1 MTTPEPNWREKT
13 FADAIEWAAIVHG
26 PREALVH
33 GSDRLTYAQLAQRV
47 RDFARGLVALGVRP
61 GDHVSLWM
69 PDCIDWVVARWAVSY
84 LGAVLV
90 PINTRFRDNDVGY
103 VLKQSDSRFLIVD
116 EGAAGVSYLDILG
129 RIAPGFRDQPRDS
142 DWTLPELP
150 RLRGAIGRGRDLP
163 QSLWRFADIETMGR
177 NAPELQ
183 GKLDGF
189 RAGVKPGDVAQI
201 LYTSGTTS
209 FPKGAMVCHG
219 ALLGNNRNTVER
231 FNLTPADR
239 YLAAVPLF
247 SATGTSYTLS
257 TLLWGCAMVL
267 SDRFDPAGFCR
278 LVERE
283 KITFTFFVDA
293 IVHDL
298 REYKGRGDHDLSSL
312 RTGTGGPLSR
322 ESFRFIVEELGV
334 KGFTNV
340 YGMSET
346 SNSISRSFWHE
357 PLELKLRTNGQ
368 PMQGVRVQVVDVDSG
383 EELPAGRTGELRISG
398 YTVMKGY
405 YNRPE
410 ENAKAFDAQGRL
422 CTGDLGELT
431 PDGYVVFRGR
441 VKEMIKPGGFNVA
454 TQEIE
459 EFLLTCPGVKQ
470 AVVVGVPDAR
480 MGEVAY
486 AYVQPQEGEKPS
498 GEAIIARCKQSIA
511 GYKVPRFV
519 ELVNEFPFTS
529 TGKIKKLELKEQA
542 KEKILRQGQ
551 DAPVPAKQANAFQ

>member
-1 MTTPEPNWREKT
+1 MVQREPDWSQQN
-13 FADAIEWAAIVHG
+13 FAQAVEWAAKTHSV
-26 PREALVH
+26 REALVH
-33 GSDRLTYAQLAQRV
+33 GEQRLTFAHMAQRI
-47 RDFARGLVALGVRP
+47 RDFARGLVSLGVRP
-61 GDHVSLWM
+61 GDHVCLWM
-69 PDCIDWVVARWAVSY
+69 PDCIDWVIARWAVPY
-84 LGAVLV
+84 MGAVLV

-103 VLKQSDSRFLIVD
+103 ILKQSDSRFLIVD

-129 RIAPGFRDQPRDS
+129 RIAPGFAEQKRG
-142 DWTLPELP
+142 DWQLPELP
-150 RLRGAIGRGRDLP
+150 KLRGAIGRGGNLP
-163 QSLWRFADIETMGR
+163 NSLWRFDEIETIGR
-177 NAPELQ
+177 NSPELQ
-183 GKLDGF
+183 GQLESFSGGV
-189 RAGVKPGDVAQI
+189 RADDVAQI

-209 FPKGAMVCHG
+209 FPKGAMVRHG
-219 ALLGNNRNTVER
+219 ALLGNNRNTIER
-231 FNLTPADR
+231 FDMRPCDR

-257 TLLWGCAMVL
+257 TLICGCAMVL
-267 SDRFDPAGFCR
+267 ADRFDPETFCK
-278 LVERE
+278 LVEKE

-298 REYKGRGDHDLSSL
+298 REYKNRRSHNLSSL
-312 RTGTGGPLSR
+312 RTGTGGPLSS

-357 PLELKLRTNGQ
+357 SLEQKLATNGK
-368 PMQGVRVQVVDVDSG
+368 PMPGVGVHIVDVDSG

-410 ENAKAFDAQGRL
+410 ENAKAFDTKGRL

-431 PDGYVVFRGR
+431 KDGYVVFRGR

-454 TQEIE
+454 TLEIE
-459 EFLLTCPGVKQ
+459 EFLLSCPGVKQ

-480 MGEVAY
+480 LGEVAY
-486 AYVQPQEGEKPS
+486 AYIQPKDGETPN
-498 GEAIIARCKQSIA
+498 GDLIIARCKQHIA
-511 GYKVPRFV
+511 SYKVPRFV
-519 ELVNEFPFTS
+519 EVIDEFPFTS
-529 TGKIKKLELKEQA
+529 TGKIKKLELKELA
-542 KEKILRQGQ
+542 KEKISQ
-551 DAPVPAKQANAFQ
+551 AAKPLAESA

>member
-1 MTTPEPNWREKT
+1 MNGREPIWREET
-13 FADAIEWAAIVHG
+13 FADAIEWAAVTHSV
-26 PREALVH
+26 REALVH
-33 GSDRLTYAQLAQRV
+33 GDARLNYAQMAVRV
-47 RDFARGLVALGVRP
+47 RDFARGLVALGVKP
-61 GDHVSLWM
+61 GDHVCLWM
-69 PDCIDWVVARWAVSY
+69 PDCIDWVIARWAVPY
-84 LGAVLV
+84 IGAVLV

-103 VLKQSDSRFLIVD
+103 ILKQSDSRFLIVD
-116 EGAAGVSYLDILG
+116 QGAASVSYLDILG
-129 RIAPGFRDQPRDS
+129 RIAPGFDEQKRGE
-142 DWTLPELP
+142 WALPELP
-150 RLRGAIGRGRDLP
+150 RMRGAIGRGAGVP
-163 QSLWRFADIETMGR
+163 GSMWRFEDIEALGR
-177 NAPELQ
+177 QSA
-183 GKLDGF
+183 DGDSRLEEF
-189 RAGVKPGDVAQI
+189 RAEVKADDVAQI

-209 FPKGAMVCHG
+209 FPKGAMVRHG
-219 ALLGNNRNTVER
+219 ALLSNNRNTIER
-231 FNLTPADR
+231 FDMRPCDR

-257 TLLWGCAMVL
+257 TLLCGCAMVL
-267 SDRFDPAGFCR
+267 ADRFDPASFCR
-278 LVERE
+278 LVEQE

-298 REYKGRGDHDLSSL
+298 REYADLPTHDLSTL
-312 RTGTGGPLSR
+312 RTGTGGPLSS
-322 ESFRFIVEELGV
+322 ESFRFIVEELGALH
-334 KGFTNV
+334 FTNV

-357 PLELKLRTNGQ
+357 PLELKLRTNGK
-368 PMQGVRVQVVDVDSG
+368 PMPGVGVHVVDVDSG
-383 EELPAGRTGELRISG
+383 EELPPGRTGEIRISG

-410 ENAKAFDAQGRL
+410 ENEKAFDAKGRL

-486 AYVQPQEGEKPS
+486 AYVQPKEGETPN
-498 GEAIIARCKQSIA
+498 GELIIARCKQHIA

-519 ELVNEFPFTS
+519 ELIAEFPFTS
-529 TGKIKKLELKEQA
+529 TGKIRKLELKE
-542 KEKILRQGQ
+542 L
-551 DAPVPAKQANAFQ
+551 AKQKLSQSAPLPMAKTV

>member
-1 MTTPEPNWREKT
+1 MSNEPNWRERT
-13 FADAIEWAAIVHG
+13 FADAIEWAAKIHSV
-26 PREALVH
+26 REALVH
-33 GSDRLTYAQLAQRV
+33 GGQRLNYAQLAQAV
-47 RDFARGLVALGVRP
+47 RDFARGLVAMGVRP
-61 GDHVSLWM
+61 GDHVCLWM
-69 PDCIDWVVARWAVSY
+69 PDCVDWVIARWAIPY
-84 LGAVLV
+84 MGAVLV

-103 VLKQSDSRFLIVD
+103 ILKQSDSRFLIVD
-116 EGAAGVSYLDILG
+116 EGAAGVSYFDILG
-129 RIAPGFRDQPRDS
+129 RIAPDFRDQKRGE
-142 DWTLPELP
+142 WTLPELP
-150 RLRGAIGRGRDLP
+150 KLRGVIGRGRNVP
-163 QSLWRFADIETMGR
+163 ASMWRFEDIGAAGC

-183 GKLDGF
+183 EKLDAF
-189 RAGVKPGDVAQI
+189 RAGVKPDDVAQI

-209 FPKGAMVCHG
+209 FPKGAMVRHG
-219 ALLGNNRNTVER
+219 ALLGNNRNTIER
-231 FNLTPADR
+231 FDMTPADR

-257 TLLWGCAMVL
+257 TLICGCAMVL
-267 SDRFDPAGFCR
+267 SDRFDPETFCK
-278 LVERE
+278 LVEKE

-298 REYKGRGDHDLSSL
+298 REYKNRRSHDLSSL

-322 ESFRFIVEELGV
+322 ESFRYIVEELGA

-357 PLELKLRTNGQ
+357 SLEQKLATNGK
-368 PMQGVRVQVVDVDSG
+368 PMPGVGVHIVDVETG
-383 EELPAGRTGELRISG
+383 EELPPGRTGELRISG

-410 ENAKAFDAQGRL
+410 ENAKAFDAKGRL
-422 CTGDLGELT
+422 CTGDLGEMT
-431 PDGYVVFRGR
+431 ADGYVVFRGR

-459 EFLLTCPGVKQ
+459 EFIQTCPGVKQ

-486 AYVQPQEGEKPS
+486 AYIQAREGETPDPQ
-498 GEAIIARCKQSIA
+498 AIIARCKQSIA
-511 GYKVPRFV
+511 SYKVPRFV
-519 ELVNEFPFTS
+519 ELIDELPYTS

-542 KEKILRQGQ
+542 TRKLSQAEAARPL
-551 DAPVPAKQANAFQ
+551 AKTV

>member
-1 MTTPEPNWREKT
+1 MVEREPDWSQQT
-13 FADAIEWAAIVHG
+13 FADAIEWAARTHSV
-26 PREALVH
+26 REALVH
-33 GSDRLTYAQLAQRV
+33 GAERLTFAQLGQRV
-47 RDFARGLVALGVRP
+47 REFARGLVALGVRP
-61 GDHVSLWM
+61 GDHVCLWM
-69 PDCIDWVVARWAVSY
+69 PDCVDWVVARWAVPY

-103 VLKQSDSRFLIVD
+103 ILKQSDSRFLIVD

-129 RIAPGFRDQPRDS
+129 RIAPGFREQAQG
-142 DWTLPELP
+142 DWKLPELP
-150 RLRGAIGRGRDLP
+150 ELRGAIGRGRNVP
-163 QSLWRFADIETMGR
+163 GSMWRFEEIGAIGR
-177 NAPELQ
+177 NTPELQ
-183 GKLDGF
+183 EKLDLF
-189 RAGVKPGDVAQI
+189 RGRVRPDDIAQI

-209 FPKGAMVCHG
+209 FPKGAMVRHG
-219 ALLGNNRNTVER
+219 ALLANNRNTIER
-231 FNLTPADR
+231 FDMRPCDR

-257 TLLWGCAMVL
+257 TLICGCAMVL
-267 SDRFDPAGFCR
+267 ADRFDPENFCR
-278 LVERE
+278 LVEKE

-298 REYKGRGDHDLSSL
+298 REYKGLRSHDLSSL

-322 ESFRFIVEELGV
+322 ESFRYIVEELGV

-357 PLELKLRTNGQ
+357 SLEQKLATNGK
-368 PMQGVRVQVVDVDSG
+368 PMPGVGVHIVDVETG
-383 EELPAGRTGELRISG
+383 EDLPPGRTGELRISG

-410 ENAKAFDAQGRL
+410 ENEKAFDAKGRL

-431 PDGYVVFRGR
+431 KDGYVVFRGR

-486 AYVQPQEGEKPS
+486 AYVQPKEGEKPN
-498 GEAIIARCKQSIA
+498 GEAIIARCRQHIA

-519 ELVNEFPFTS
+519 ELVSEFPFTS
-529 TGKIKKLELKEQA
+529 TGKIRKLELKERA
-542 KEKILRQGQ
+542 AARLAQ
-551 DAPVPAKQANAFQ
+551 DAARAPAATA

>member
-1 MTTPEPNWREKT
+1 MTAALTAREPDWRETT
-13 FADAIEWAAIVHG
+13 FGEAVEWAAIAHG
-26 PREALVH
+26 AREALVH
-33 GSDRLTYAQLAQRV
+33 GEARLTYAELAQRV

-61 GDHVSLWM
+61 GDHVCLWM
-69 PDCIDWVVARWAVSY
+69 PDCIDWVVARWAVPY
-84 LGAVLV
+84 MGAVLV

-116 EGAAGVSYLDILG
+116 RGAAGVSYLDILG
-129 RIAPGFRDQPRDS
+129 RIAPGFRNQPQGE
-142 DWTLPELP
+142 WQLGELP
-150 RLRGAIGRGRDLP
+150 RLRGAIGRGADLP
-163 QSLWRFADIETMGR
+163 GSLWNFADVEAMGR

-183 GKLDGF
+183 GRLEAYRRGV
-189 RAGVKPGDVAQI
+189 RADDVAQI

-209 FPKGAMVCHG
+209 FPKGAMVRHG
-219 ALLGNNRNTVER
+219 ALLGNNRNTIER
-231 FNLTPADR
+231 FDMTPADR

-257 TLLWGCAMVL
+257 TLICGCAMVL
-267 SDRFDPAGFCR
+267 ADRFDPQNFCR

-298 REYKGRGDHDLSSL
+298 REYKGRRGHDLSSL

-334 KGFTNV
+334 QGFTNV

-346 SNSISRSFWHE
+346 SNSICRSFWHE
-357 PLELKLRTNGQ
+357 PLERKLATNGQ
-368 PMQGVRVQVVDVDSG
+368 PMQGVQVHVVDVETG
-383 EELPAGRTGELRISG
+383 EELPFGRTGELRISG

-410 ENAKAFDAQGRL
+410 ENAKAFDARGRL

-431 PDGYVVFRGR
+431 EDGYVVFRGR

-480 MGEVAY
+480 LGEVAY
-486 AYVQPQEGEKPS
+486 AYVQAKEGETPD
-498 GEAIIARCKQSIA
+498 GEAIIARCKQHIA

-519 ELVNEFPFTS
+519 ELIGEFPYTS
-529 TGKIKKLELKEQA
+529 TGKIKKLELKELAKRKLSQA
-542 KEKILRQGQ
+542 EAARPL
-551 DAPVPAKQANAFQ
+551 ATTA

>member
-1 MTTPEPNWREKT
+1 MNRREPLWPEKT
-13 FADAIEWAAIVHG
+13 FADAIEWAAVTHSV
-26 PREALVH
+26 REALVH
-33 GSDRLTYAQLAQRV
+33 GEARLNYAQMAARV
-47 RDFARGLVALGVRP
+47 RDFARGLVVLGVRP
-61 GDHVSLWM
+61 GDHVCLWM
-69 PDCIDWVVARWAVSY
+69 PDCIDWVIARWAVPY
-84 LGAVLV
+84 IGAVLV

-103 VLKQSDSRFLIVD
+103 ILKQSDSRFLIVD

-129 RIAPGFRDQPRDS
+129 RIAPGFGEQKQGE
-142 DWTLPELP
+142 WALPELP
-150 RLRGAIGRGRDLP
+150 QMRGAIGRGAGVP
-163 QSLWRFADIETMGR
+163 GSMWRFEDIEALGR
-177 NAPELQ
+177 QSTDAER
-183 GKLDGF
+183 KFEEF
-189 RAGVKPGDVAQI
+189 RAGVKADDVAQI

-209 FPKGAMVCHG
+209 FPKGAMVRHG
-219 ALLGNNRNTVER
+219 ALLSNNRNTIER
-231 FNLTPADR
+231 FDMRPCDR

-257 TLLWGCAMVL
+257 TLLCGCAMVL
-267 SDRFDPAGFCR
+267 ADRFDPANFCR

-298 REYKGRGDHDLSSL
+298 REYGDLRTHDLSTL
-312 RTGTGGPLSR
+312 RTGTGGPLSS
-322 ESFRFIVEELGV
+322 ESFRFIVEELGARH
-334 KGFTNV
+334 FTNV

-357 PLELKLRTNGQ
+357 PLELKLRTNGK
-368 PMQGVRVQVVDVDSG
+368 PMPGVGVHIVDVDTG
-383 EELPAGRTGELRISG
+383 EELPPGRTGEMRISG

-410 ENAKAFDAQGRL
+410 ENEKAFDAKGRL

-431 PDGYVVFRGR
+431 SDGYVVFRGR

-459 EFLLTCPGVKQ
+459 EFLLSCPGVKQ

-486 AYVQPQEGEKPS
+486 AYVQPKEGETPN
-498 GEAIIARCKQSIA
+498 GELIIARCKQHIA

-519 ELVNEFPFTS
+519 ELIAEFPFTS
-529 TGKIKKLELKEQA
+529 TGKIKKLELKE
-542 KEKILRQGQ
+542 L
-551 DAPVPAKQANAFQ
+551 AKQKLSQSAPMPIAKTV